1 MVDANQFPHSRI
13 NKNMNDGVKILLD
26 RMKTHPEEFAVGEGV
41 IGKWDSLIREYETIL
56 DLEDIT
62 LFRQA
67 RNKLLQQQF
76 TESVLKELIDPKMLL
91 TEEWDAR
98 YNYPNKIPTM
108 PSISITP
115 SLEQTLAR
123 LKEIK
128 KECEPKPHKTIFGKL
143 FNYS

>member
-1 MVDANQFPHSRI
+1 
-13 NKNMNDGVKILLD
+13 
-26 RMKTHPEEFAVGEGV
+26 MKTHPEEFAVGEGV

-91 TEEWDAR
+91 TE
-98 YNYPNKIPTM
+98 IPTM
-108 PSISITP
+108 PSIPITP